1 MRYLQLIFCLL
12 IFVSGAAQNSTKS
25 ETKVAIPNGV
35 VRVDKDAQSGWTR
48 SDAEGSSPVLGN
60 ENVSYS
66 TTSEG
71 INIMIISGENRIQL
85 LALTGQSLLNGNLSQ
100 GRFFIPARK
109 GIYILKIN
117 GKSYK
122 VVCK

>member
-1 MRYLQLIFCLL
+1 MRTLFI
-12 IFVSGAAQNSTKS
+12 IVSLFIITSSFAQNGTKS
-25 ETKVAIPNGV
+25 ETKVAIPSGV
-35 VRVDKDAQSGWTR
+35 VKVDGDQSDWMKSE
-48 SDAEGSSPVLGN
+48 SDNSQVQGN
-60 ENVSYS
+60 DHVSFT

-71 INIMIISGENRIQL
+71 INIMILTGENKIQL
-85 LALTGQSLLNGNLSQ
+85 IAITGQSLLNGNLSH

>member
-1 MRYLQLIFCLL
+1 MRTLIIIASLF
-12 IFVSGAAQNSTKS
+12 IIMSVAAQNGQKS
-25 ETKVAIPNGV
+25 EPKTAVPYGV
-35 VRVDKDAQSGWTR
+35 VKVDGDQSDWMKPEV
-48 SDAEGSSPVLGN
+48 DNNPVQGN
-60 ENVSYS
+60 EHVSFT
-66 TTSEG
+66 TTSDG
-71 INIMIISGENRIQL
+71 INIMIISGENKIQL
-85 LALTGQSLLNGNLSQ
+85 IALTGQTLLNGNLSH